1 MMESQRG
8 IDGSGGSGSDEFIQ
22 ALYRGG
28 ELLTEGKVIEAKE
41 SLERAITLRPK
52 NERCQNLLGLTY
64 FKLGVFE
71 KAAEVYG
78 GLVKANPA
86 DPTLRVNLGLVHLK
100 TNLLARAIREFETA
114 IDLAPD
120 HGKAHNY
127 LGLALAQSGDY
138 ARAREHFLGAGSQ
151 QMAERM
157 TRDRKSTRLNSSHA
171 NISYAVFCL
180 KKKTHKIT
188 TISPMRPI
196 NHWWIVLTPGN

>member
-41 SLERAITLRPK
+41 YLERAITLRPE

-78 GLVKANPA
+78 GTRPC
-86 DPTLRVNLGLVHLK
+86 
-100 TNLLARAIREFETA
+100 
-114 IDLAPD
+114 
-120 HGKAHNY
+120 
-127 LGLALAQSGDY
+127 
-138 ARAREHFLGAGSQ
+138 GS
-151 QMAERM
+151 
-157 TRDRKSTRLNSSHA
+157 
-171 NISYAVFCL
+171 ISDWC
-180 KKKTHKIT
+180 I
-188 TISPMRPI
+188 
-196 NHWWIVLTPGN
+196 